1 MNQILNDPSNS
12 SKFYNYIPKK
22 KGKKIINGMITC
34 YFFLSYYFLF
44 YINLEYT
51 LVDLYINFLK
61 NIYFT
66 LN

>member
-22 KGKKIINGMITC
+22 RQKNYKWYDHML
-34 YFFLSYYFLF
+34 FFLSYYFLF